1 MDEIIACLEQ
11 KVLLLTKIW
20 NLTKQIE
27 VRCTQQEVEL
37 DQFLE
42 LRGIYIDRVKKCNS
56 LIQKLT
62 KNLPAEQQERLTR
75 LLQPDAIQDDQCGSD
90 EERKILK
97 LSRDC
102 ADILQKAGALDQI
115 ARETLQKQ
123 CTELQE
129 KINQLRKDEKGQ
141 NIYRNIN

>member
-27 VRCTQQEVEL
+27 VRCMEPEVEL
-37 DQFLE
+37 DQLLD
-42 LRGIYIDRVKKCNS
+42 LRGIYIERVNKCNS

-62 KNLPAEQQERLTR
+62 KNFSAEQQEHLTR
-75 LLQPDAIQDDQCGSD
+75 IFRQDLSDEQCNSD

-97 LSRDC
+97 LTRDC
-102 ADILQKAGALDQI
+102 AEILQKAGALDKA
-115 ARETLQKQ
+115 ARETLNKQ
-123 CTELQE
+123 CMELKE
-129 KINQLRKDEKGQ
+129 KINQLRKEEKDYTL
-141 NIYRNIN
+141 YRNIK